1 MAVRSIGFLD
11 ILHNGTSRIAVD
23 SVDIGRYDSCYV
35 LVAFFGVGMND
46 YKKVYTFPNGYG
58 ASVVCNSMSYGNKDG
73 LFEVAILKG
82 DDICYDTPLTNDVI
96 GFLDFH
102 GVADIL
108 DKIKA
113 L

>member
-1 MAVRSIGFLD
+1 
-11 ILHNGTSRIAVD
+11 
-23 SVDIGRYDSCYV
+23 
-35 LVAFFGVGMND
+35 MND
-46 YKKVYTFPNGYG
+46 YKKTYMFPNGYG
-58 ASVVCNSMSYGNKDG
+58 ASIICNGMSYGNKEG

-82 DDICYDTPLTNDVI
+82 DEMCYDTDLSNDVI
-96 GFLDFH
+96 GWLDFH